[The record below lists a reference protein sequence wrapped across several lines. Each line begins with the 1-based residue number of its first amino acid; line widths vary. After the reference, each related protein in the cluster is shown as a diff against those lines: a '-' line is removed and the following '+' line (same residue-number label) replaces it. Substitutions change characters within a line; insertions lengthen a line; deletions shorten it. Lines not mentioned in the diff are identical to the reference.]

1 MADDRGDEIATFDVS
16 VLVRYADLAVEGLG
30 AAREEIDALNVYP
43 VPDGDTGTNMYLT
56 VESARDQMAERLAGS
71 AGGAGDLRL
80 ALASYSRGALLGAR
94 GNSGV
99 ILSQL
104 IGALIRRIG
113 QAGPDDRTAAVFA
126 QALRAASD
134 AAYAAVGEP
143 VEGTILS
150 VAAAAAEACG
160 QGRRGPGSPA
170 RRRDPGRGHR
180 GARGPRPHAGTAGD
194 PARRGRRRRGR
205 PRAVRRARRRR
216 VGGHRASG
224 RCAATV
230 AIGRPCDPGAGCPT
244 GDLTADGPAYEVMY
258 LLDADDDAIPALRK
272 RPRARSATRWSW
284 SAARACGTST
294 CTSTTSARAV
304 EAGIEAGRPR
314 RDPGDPLRR
323 AGERARGTRS
333 RPHRAG
339 RWSRSRPA
347 PGLEELFAEAGAV
360 VDPRRTGAPAV
371 DRGDP
376 GRDRGQRRRRR

>member
-71 AGGAGDLRL
+71 AGGTGDLRL

-150 VAAAAAEACG
+150 VAAAAAEGAEK
-160 QGRRGPGSPA
+160 A
-170 RRRDPGRGHR
+170 AADPTVRLD
-180 GARGPRPHAGTAGD
+180 AVI
-194 PARRGRRRRGR
+194 
-205 PRAVRRARRRR
+205 RA
-216 VGGHRASG
+216 
-224 RCAATV
+224 AAT
-230 AIGRPCDPGAGCPT
+230 
-244 GDLTADGPAYEVMY
+244 
-258 LLDADDDAIPALRK
+258 
-272 RPRARSATRWSW
+272 
-284 SAARACGTST
+284 AAA
-294 CTSTTSARAV
+294 
-304 EAGIEAGRPR
+304 
-314 RDPGDPLRR
+314 
-323 AGERARGTRS
+323 
-333 RPHRAG
+333 
-339 RWSRSRPA
+339 
-347 PGLEELFAEAGAV
+347 
-360 VDPRRTGAPAV
+360 
-371 DRGDP
+371 
-376 GRDRGQRRRRR
+376 

>member
-71 AGGAGDLRL
+71 GGGAGDLRL

-150 VAAAAAEACG
+150 VAAAAAEGAEKAAA
-160 QGRRGPGSPA
+160 GPDRPA
-170 RRRDPGRGHR
+170 RRGDPGRGHR
-180 GARGPRPHAGTAGD
+180 GGRGPLPYAGTAGD
-194 PARRGRRRRGR
+194 PA
-205 PRAVRRARRRR
+205 
-216 VGGHRASG
+216 
-224 RCAATV
+224 
-230 AIGRPCDPGAGCPT
+230 
-244 GDLTADGPAYEVMY
+244 
-258 LLDADDDAIPALRK
+258 
-272 RPRARSATRWSW
+272 
-284 SAARACGTST
+284 
-294 CTSTTSARAV
+294 
-304 EAGIEAGRPR
+304 
-314 RDPGDPLRR
+314 
-323 AGERARGTRS
+323 
-333 RPHRAG
+333 
-339 RWSRSRPA
+339 
-347 PGLEELFAEAGAV
+347 
-360 VDPRRTGAPAV
+360 
-371 DRGDP
+371 
-376 GRDRGQRRRRR
+376 